1 MKVWFEVYVIVEMNY
16 VRYHYYVPMHVP
28 IFNATNK
35 QVIELLF
42 VYCIIRISKSVHNN
56 AEAPIGDD
64 MQQGQGSSDQAP
76 HNVPT
81 NPSGWL
87 QATPVML
94 ENPNNYKLLVDLVSE
109 LIKRISLVLTK
120 KPLKEDK
127 TIEGQ
132 LVTTLKPMIGSTT
145 QWS

>member
-1 MKVWFEVYVIVEMNY
+1 
-16 VRYHYYVPMHVP
+16 
-28 IFNATNK
+28 
-35 QVIELLF
+35 
-42 VYCIIRISKSVHNN
+42 
-56 AEAPIGDD
+56 
-64 MQQGQGSSDQAP
+64 
-76 HNVPT
+76 VPT

-127 TIEGQ
+127 TIEG
-132 LVTTLKPMIGSTT
+132 
-145 QWS
+145 